1 MAANII
7 KRLAQLGILSLEN
20 MNNPSKIKS
29 ATNQYETIKKE
40 NSVFAKRERLAEKNN
55 FDTVMDAEEF
65 PKNITTPEKLQG
77 EILIPLPG
85 DPSNIGL
92 LSQVGGIPV
101 KSNVQGGGKFAS
113 KWKDKNLA
121 WGSQFDAAKAHLNK
135 VRYIEDTYG
144 QSPLSNNT
152 LMTNSSM
159 RSPEFI
165 RTPIFQQLEN
175 SPKLL
180 KKDVLEFDERVR
192 NDKQFDLSDW
202 PGLFNGGEEY
212 LANSSMRKRGK
223 VLELMDQKRF
233 RNQGFPTVQETIEG
247 ARDPRFA
254 GSVLGDSGAVIVRVD
269 PRQDLMLNL
278 PDSIHKNYDTGIM
291 RAPDSPVLQLER
303 LVPYNKWFKD
313 LYAEKIAGLDK
324 YGRPLTVPNAIGAGN
339 LAKDGFQRADQEWVD
354 VNMAFMEQMKGNPKG
369 MLAGGGASAGLLSGG
384 NDQPAFMDRV
394 NNPDRY
400 PVINNEDG
408 SISTHMMANGSVDG
422 KAVAYPTIQM
432 MPDGTLKQFQPRE
445 ALDRALENKNV
456 KWFDS
461 DDEALNWASKGYKVG
476 TPLDP
481 NRAPA
486 QDYEGDLMGG
496 MDFSKVNSEQ
506 RPFLPTIAE
515 YGKSMLRGAATGSL
529 DTADSIRGL
538 GEKMGFIPDTSKYMP
553 DAAREQARQS
563 MRDRIPEY
571 ERKYT
576 SDEEDS
582 FFKQVGAFFGL

>member
-40 NSVFAKRERLAEKNN
+40 NNVFAKRERLAAKNN

-101 KSNVQGGGKFAS
+101 KSNVQGGGKFPS
-113 KWKDKNLA
+113 KWMDKDLA
-121 WGSQFDAAKAHLNK
+121 WGSQFEAAKSHLNK

-144 QSPLSNNT
+144 QSPLSSNT

-223 VLELMDQKRF
+223 VVELMDQKKF
-233 RNQGFPTVQETIEG
+233 RNKGFPTVQETIEG

-254 GSVLGDSGAVIVRVD
+254 GSALGDSGAVIVKVD

-291 RAPDSPVLQLER
+291 RVPNSPVLQLER

-369 MLAGGGASAGLLSGG
+369 MLAGGGASAGLLSGIEG
-384 NDQPAFMDRV
+384 ESQA
-394 NNPDRY
+394 
-400 PVINNEDG
+400 
-408 SISTHMMANGSVDG
+408 
-422 KAVAYPTIQM
+422 PT
-432 MPDGTLKQFQPRE
+432 
-445 ALDRALENKNV
+445 
-456 KWFDS
+456 
-461 DDEALNWASKGYKVG
+461 
-476 TPLDP
+476 
-481 NRAPA
+481 

-506 RPFLPTIAE
+506 RSFFPTIAE
-515 YGKSMLRGAATGSL
+515 YAKSMLRGAATGSL
-529 DTADSIRGL
+529 DTLDSIQGL
-538 GEKMGFIPDTSKYMP
+538 GEKMGFIRDTSKYMP

-563 MRDRIPEY
+563 IRDRIWEQT
-571 ERKYT
+571 RKNT
-576 SDEEDS
+576 SDGEDE
-582 FFKQVGAFFGL
+582 FFKQVGAFFGF